1 MFSAVSLRLP
11 ALRPMLTPIMGG
23 LFAQKWCQTADQA
36 SGAVIR
42 HPRSFRLTVFPWPS
56 FSAVSTTSKPSL
68 PRNDL
73 VIEPGKAAFVL
84 ADQDRREAAVA
95 VARDVYPQRSVV
107 GQHRSTA
114 LAVALVG
121 GLLGAISA
129 GGYPRWWPCSAPS
142 ARSIPNTTAGE
153 QTLLDW
159 RVKHSAPP
167 EQSHAV
173 LESTGQYHE
182 QAPQRCIAGQVQDEA

>member
-11 ALRPMLTPIMGG
+11 ALRPMLTPIRGG

-56 FSAVSTTSKPSL
+56 FSAVSTASKPSL

-84 ADQDRREAAVA
+84 GDQDRREAAVA
-95 VARDVYPQRSVV
+95 VARDVYPQRSVAV
-107 GQHRSTA
+107 STVLRLLPLRWLVAYSGRSPP
-114 LAVALVG
+114 
-121 GLLGAISA
+121 
-129 GGYPRWWPCSAPS
+129 GGYPRWRPSSAPS
-142 ARSIPNTTAGE
+142 ACSIPNTAASE

-182 QAPQRCIAGQVQDEA
+182 QAATALYSWTSTR